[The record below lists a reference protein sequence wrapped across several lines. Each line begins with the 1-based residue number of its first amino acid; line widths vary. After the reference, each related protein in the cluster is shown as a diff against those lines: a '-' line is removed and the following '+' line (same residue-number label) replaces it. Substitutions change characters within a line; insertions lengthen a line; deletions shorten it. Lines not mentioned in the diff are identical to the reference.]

1 MAIKTPRSGFPGGVE
16 TIKVRIKVRTISML
30 RPALILGQK
39 FLKEVHAW
47 SKLAH
52 ENVLPLIGIT
62 TQFDLTVSIVS
73 PWMAKGNAR
82 NHVLRDKSVD
92 PRPLVRRRYFKRTLS
107 ECCLDSRDRKW
118 AMLPAQSQSW
128 PTVP

>member
-1 MAIKTPRSGFPGGVE
+1 MAIKTPRGGSPGDAE
-16 TIKVRIKVRTISML
+16 TIKVRTIRVL
-30 RPALILGQK
+30 RL

-73 PWMAKGNAR
+73 PWMEKGTAR
-82 NHVLRDKSVD
+82 DHVRDKSVD
-92 PRPLVRRRYFKRTLS
+92 PRPLVRRRYFANTI
-107 ECCLDSRDRKW
+107 
-118 AMLPAQSQSW
+118 
-128 PTVP
+128 